1 MLSRIVPAVVA
12 AATYILLALTAVPPL
27 AKASARRLS
36 QLENAQPP
44 RSPDYANSA
53 VDESEQFEQQ
63 QQQKQQFVA
72 VCPDGWLNFRDEACF
87 YGLHQ
92 IQLPFYYG
100 AEACAQIKAN
110 FSSVHSMDEFRVI
123 ATNFD
128 LRHFWIGIFFGS
140 SRFEDGTKVDQEV
153 FEQLTPLVPWAPPQ
167 MPKGFVCRANRQ
179 FIDGNERDGR
189 NGHGKRR
196 RQRWRH
202 NGT

>member
-1 MLSRIVPAVVA
+1 MLSRIVPAVAV
-12 AATYILLALTAVPPL
+12 ATYILLVLTAVPPL
-27 AKASARRLS
+27 AEASAQRLS

-44 RSPDYANSA
+44 PPPDYANSA
-53 VDESEQFEQQ
+53 VDEGEQFEQQ
-63 QQQKQQFVA
+63 KQQQHQQQKQQFVA

-123 ATNFD
+123 AANFD

-167 MPKGFVCRANRQ
+167 IPKGFVCRANPQ
-179 FIDGNERDGR
+179 FVYGNKRDG

-196 RQRWRH
+196 RRQR
-202 NGT
+202 